1 MKKTLLILVVLAT
14 LTTNAQTPITS
25 YFGNVDYNYTNLNP
39 ATALSHTTTGA
50 NVVWSFNSLPTNGT
64 SAETNTLPTPA
75 EIVTYP
81 NTTSIHNV
89 TTAAPSPSNNA
100 KIYSVTSGT
109 NSFSFTGFDANGII
123 LNYSTNNATLGVF
136 PLNYGFTNTDTIG
149 GTFIYGTNNGTFT
162 GTIKTDYDSYGT
174 LNLDVTGF
182 DPIVKSV
189 FRVKVVQNI
198 NLSVGFPVGT
208 IVQTTY
214 TYYINEGGSVK
225 PFFRD
230 TTYVVN
236 VPLLSINQ
244 TTNQAQVFTSALTL
258 GTSTFE
264 ADADTMSFY
273 PNPANNILTIDNKNN
288 TTINSIV
295 ISDTNGRNVL
305 ETKNVTSIIDI
316 SNLSNGIYFVR
327 LISDFGIITKKLVK
341 E

>member
-1 MKKTLLILVVLAT
+1 MKKTLLFLVVLAS
-14 LTTNAQTPITS
+14 LITNAQTPITS
-25 YFGNVDYNYTNLNP
+25 YFGTIDYNYTNLNP

-50 NVVWSFNSLPTNGT
+50 NVVWTFNSLPTNGT

-109 NSFSFTGFDANGII
+109 NNFSFTGFDANGII

-174 LNLDVTGF
+174 LNLGVTGF

-189 FRVKVVQNI
+189 FRIKVVQNI

-264 ADADTMSFY
+264 TVANTISFY

-288 TTINSIV
+288 TTINSIS
-295 ISDTNGRNVL
+295 IADTNGRDVF
-305 ETKNVTSIIDI
+305 ETKNVTSTINI
-316 SNLSNGIYFVR
+316 SDLSNGIYFVR
-327 LISDFGIITKKLVK
+327 LTTDAGNVTKKLIK